1 LRHCGTY
8 AERQRGHCS
17 ETESF
22 DCAHELN
29 SFLAGPKTILM
40 AIAARR
46 TFSLIPASS
55 TPTWRMAGEKIMPN
69 VRKLLL
75 CELEEYRPDDRK
87 YMLPAKTLQLPIR
100 LLAHQAILRS
110 SKTSTTQSAGSSQLN
125 RKEA

>member
-1 LRHCGTY
+1 
-8 AERQRGHCS
+8 
-17 ETESF
+17 
-22 DCAHELN
+22 
-29 SFLAGPKTILM
+29 
-40 AIAARR
+40 
-46 TFSLIPASS
+46 
-55 TPTWRMAGEKIMPN
+55 MPN